1 MRRLLSQLFFLCY
14 NKMKKITVVQ
24 DEKNYGS
31 TNFPFYYQF
40 YYLRRPSYAMLCRI
54 MDDSAKIPLIG
65 EIAVNRRFTA

>member
-1 MRRLLSQLFFLCY
+1 MHVGKGMRRLLSQLFFLCY
-14 NKMKKITVVQ
+14 NKMK
-24 DEKNYGS
+24 KNYGS

-65 EIAVNRRFTA
+65 ETAVNRRFTA